1 MFVSGKSFTLC
12 LIVVT
17 LVLFTACVNAQ
28 SPDKVALSAAE
39 ITEKY
44 GPAVVLVLGLDAS
57 KQSSILGTGF
67 MVMASGV
74 FVTNYHVIQ
83 GVYPAQVRLASG
95 DVYDAISVIDT
106 DERKDIAVLKIKGF
120 NLPVVQLADSDGVK
134 VGSEVV
140 VIGNPKGLE
149 GTVTNGLVSAIRDTG
164 EGYKIFQISAPISPG
179 SSGSP
184 VFDKTGQ
191 VIGIATATVKDG
203 QNLNFAVPMNYIR
216 GMIAEKEKMSLE
228 EFSKSAAPA
237 LVDASAGA
245 VKLDADEWGKRMV
258 PIVVEILEGM
268 DSHAWG
274 SWETGYPHFKEF
286 QPDRFAISKSLYM
299 ATEKLKQAIASLKEF
314 EASDSGLREAQSSLA
329 GVADKLLR
337 AAEKEIELY
346 KTVPGRGFDRYNAG
360 LGEVSAMIATAQ
372 DALFSPKSG
381 IVRAFEQQCQKQLP
395 LLPYPIKANS
405 HPEAQ
410 PGVKIGTMRWNV
422 GHDMVVMYAFRG
434 TPADKAGF
442 KNQDVIVGVVKGVK
456 FQTWEEWDSFMRTKK
471 PGDEVEL
478 DIMRDGKPK
487 VLKVKLMAREE

>member
-12 LIVVT
+12 LVVVT
-17 LVLFTACVNAQ
+17 LVVFTGCVNAQ
-28 SPDKVALSAAE
+28 SPDKVTLSAAE

-57 KQSSILGTGF
+57 KQSSVLGTGF
-67 MVMASGV
+67 MVTASGV
-74 FVTNYHVIQ
+74 FVTNYHVVQ

-120 NLPVVQLADSDGVK
+120 NLPVVQLADSDSVK

-164 EGYKIFQISAPISPG
+164 EGYKIFQMSAPISPG

-203 QNLNFAVPMNYIR
+203 QNLNFAVPINYVT
-216 GMIAEKEKMSLE
+216 GMVSEKEKMTLE
-228 EFSKSAAPA
+228 EFSKSAKPA
-237 LVDASAGA
+237 LIDTSAGT
-245 VKLDADEWGKRMV
+245 VKLDADDWGKRMV
-258 PIVVEILEGM
+258 PIILEILEGE
-268 DSHAWG
+268 DTLALG
-274 SWETGYPHFKEF
+274 SWETGYPHTKKFR
-286 QPDRFAISKSLYM
+286 PDRFAISPSLYVG
-299 ATEKLKQAIASLKEF
+299 AEKLKQAIASLKDF
-314 EASDSGLREAQSSLA
+314 EASDSGLREAQSSVA
-329 GVADKLLR
+329 GAADKLLR

-360 LGEVSAMIATAQ
+360 QGEVHAMIAMAE
-372 DALFSPKSG
+372 DAICSPNDG
-381 IVRAFEQQCQKQLP
+381 IVRVFEKQCQKQLP
-395 LLPYPIKANS
+395 LLPYWLRTRS
-405 HPEAQ
+405 HPEAM
-410 PGVKIGTMRWNV
+410 PGVVIGIVYWNV
-422 GHDMVVMYAFRG
+422 GHDMVVMYAVPG

-456 FQTWEEWDSFMRTKK
+456 FQTWEEWYSFMRTKK
-471 PGDEVEL
+471 PGDEVRFEVL
-478 DIMRDGKPK
+478 REGKTI
-487 VLKVKLMAREE
+487 VLKAKLAAREE